1 MPKFFPFD
9 PNTRKPSVLPPPES
23 CDGQFHV
30 FGSPEKYPVRPGAG
44 YQMPSATFAEAM
56 KMHKILGIQR
66 GIIVQPTTY
75 GMDYQALLDALKAAG
90 SDYRGCA
97 IAAVFNEADDAYI
110 STLHEAGV
118 RGARFNFLK
127 KLNMIPSPATFERTI
142 ARIRELGW
150 YAKIQPDSSGVLEFI
165 SMFENLDIPVVIDHM
180 GQSDPTD
187 AVDGPTTLKIVE
199 LLKKGNFWA
208 LLSNGHKRSKLGYP
222 WDDMLPIARAY
233 IDAAPDRVLWA
244 SDWPHPVSTKQPPND
259 ADLLELL
266 YRYAPDEAE
275 RRKILVDN
283 PATLFG
289 FAD

>member
-1 MPKFFPFD
+1 MQKYFPFD
-9 PNTRKPSVLPPPES
+9 PNTRKPSVPPPPKS
-23 CDGQFHV
+23 CDCQFHV
-30 FGSPEKYPVRPGAG
+30 FGSSEKYPGQTGHRFR
-44 YQMPSATFAEAM
+44 MPSATFAEAM
-56 KMHKILGIQR
+56 RMHSILGIQR
-66 GIIVQPTTY
+66 GVIVQPTIY
-75 GMDYQALLDALKAAG
+75 GLDHQALLDALEAAG

-97 IAAVFNEADDAYI
+97 IAVVLNEADDAYI
-110 STLHEAGV
+110 SKLHEAGV

-127 KLNMIPSPATFERTI
+127 KLNMIPSSATFERTI
-142 ARIRELGW
+142 ARIQELDW

-199 LLKKGNFWA
+199 LLKKGNFWV

-244 SDWPHPVSTKQPPND
+244 SDWPHPVSTKPPPND
-259 ADLLELL
+259 ADLIELL
-266 YRYAPDEAE
+266 CRYAPDEAE

-283 PATLFG
+283 PAALLG